1 MHRLP
6 LTIAAIAALL
16 VVAATAAA
24 HADIAD
30 STSARG
36 AKARLTVSIEH
47 GCGAESASVDAVDR
61 VAIQLPRAFGRP
73 APVAM
78 PGWSSTV
85 TGGGPYRVVWT
96 RGRAEAFAGDL
107 RLTTRNPAK
116 PGAYAIPTV
125 QYCGAASIAWIE
137 RAVGGV
143 EPDHP
148 VPTVTVG

>member
-1 MHRLP
+1 MHRLT

-16 VVAATAAA
+16 AVAATAQA
-24 HADIAD
+24 HADVAD
-30 STSARG
+30 STAARG

-47 GCGAESASVDAVDR
+47 GCGAEGASVDAVDR

-73 APVAM
+73 TPLAL

-96 RGRAEAFAGDL
+96 RGAAKAFAGAL
-107 RLTTRNPAK
+107 RLATRNPAK
-116 PGAYAIPTV
+116 AGAYAIPTV
-125 QYCGAASIAWIE
+125 QYCGGASIAWIE
-137 RAVGGV
+137 RTAGGV

-148 VPTVTVG
+148 VPIVEIG